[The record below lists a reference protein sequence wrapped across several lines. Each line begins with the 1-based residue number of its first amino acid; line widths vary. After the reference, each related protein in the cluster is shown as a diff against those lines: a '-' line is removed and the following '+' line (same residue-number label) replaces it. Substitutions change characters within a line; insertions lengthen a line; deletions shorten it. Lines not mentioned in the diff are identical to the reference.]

1 MGGTA
6 LLWILGVFL
15 VVPWRE
21 GRLLALRLSEL
32 QMIGVSLVIGLA
44 VTWGALHL
52 FALADR
58 AENPRL
64 YATIRA
70 ALIVASIAAVIG
82 GSVISQVRFGEKVYS
97 PIISDGTSDL
107 LISFERLE
115 ALRWCHLLTAG
126 GKVLINNMNMTP
138 ITVSSGQQPAIED
151 LDARLKAEYPSAI
164 YIDAL
169 GIAKSLGNT
178 RAMNMVIAG
187 ALSTLT
193 PFEVAVWEQA
203 MRERIPAKLLDM
215 NVQAFEAGRAAAG

>member
-1 MGGTA
+1 MKTTN
-6 LLWILGVFL
+6 
-15 VVPWRE
+15 
-21 GRLLALRLSEL
+21 
-32 QMIGVSLVIGLA
+32 VSLVGVGGQGILLTSDILAKTATLAGLDVKKSEIHGMA
-44 VTWGALHL
+44 Q
-52 FALADR
+52 R
-58 AENPRL
+58 
-64 YATIRA
+64 
-70 ALIVASIAAVIG
+70 G

-97 PIISDGTSDL
+97 PIIADGTSDL

-115 ALRWCHLLTAG
+115 ALRWRHLLAAG

-151 LDARLKAEYPSAI
+151 LDARLKTEYPRAI
-164 YIDAL
+164 YVDAL